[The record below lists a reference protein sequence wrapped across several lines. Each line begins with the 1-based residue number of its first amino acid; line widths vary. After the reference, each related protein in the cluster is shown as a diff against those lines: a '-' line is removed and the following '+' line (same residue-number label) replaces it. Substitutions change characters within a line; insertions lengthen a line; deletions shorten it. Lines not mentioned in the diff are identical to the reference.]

1 MMYIKDM
8 SAVGIRSMPS
18 ASGCGVKHT
27 LHVGP
32 PMGIPGGPI
41 GYVLAKAN
49 LGFAQASLYVD
60 CMSRAPK
67 SAIIRVLALCAT
79 SAIYDGELSAYPTA
93 DEFMSAWLADEELLT
108 QIQQLGE
115 SRVADVSRLGDVWVD
130 MNSNE
135 IKFTMSDET
144 RVSLPLASGGAR

>member
-32 PMGIPGGPI
+32 PMGISGGPI

-79 SAIYDGELSAYPTA
+79 SAIYDGELTVYPTA
-93 DEFMSAWLADEELLT
+93 DEFINAWIADGEILSEFQQIGLAEYVA
-108 QIQQLGE
+108 QL
-115 SRVADVSRLGDVWVD
+115 SDVWVD
-130 MNSNE
+130 MNHNFL
-135 IKFTMSDET
+135 KFTLSDET
-144 RVSLPLASGGAR
+144 RVALPLASGGE